1 MDNLNRVWL
10 SLVLVSLFTNYLV
23 FQSFDFE
30 RTRWRF
36 FQKCV
41 LCTKLDIYVF
51 QVEGLFS
58 KLKQVSSSY
67 QRSILFPNRP
77 SIYDSLVFYIIH
89 SLFCSKKRFTLAR
102 INVLYSEVYF
112 YWLHQNMFYIC
123 CKKGGGVPVLQ
134 QKQINN
140 TQSLL
145 PPTTLQRDQALY
157 RENMY

>member
-1 MDNLNRVWL
+1 MDNLSRVWL
-10 SLVLVSLFTNYLV
+10 SLVLVSLFPNFLV

-77 SIYDSLVFYIIH
+77 SIYDSLVFYINH
-89 SLFCSKKRFTLAR
+89 SLFCSKEIYISKNKCIVLGSLLLLTTSKH
-102 INVLYSEVYF
+102 VLY
-112 YWLHQNMFYIC
+112 LLQ
-123 CKKGGGVPVLQ
+123 KGGVPVLQ

-140 TQSLL
+140 TQSLF
-145 PPTTLQRDQALY
+145 PPTTLQRDQAFY